1 MTRGRWAGPGAAL
14 AVIVLAVSGAP
25 AQTPRVPTF
34 AAETRLVTIDAI
46 VLDKD
51 GRPVPGLTAADFRV
65 QEDGVA
71 REVASFE
78 AFDLGG
84 RPTSPEAAATPPA
97 VPIPGVTHAVPPGA
111 RSFVL
116 LVDDF
121 ALSPAHRVDVQKA
134 VERFATDGLRDG
146 DELLLTTTS
155 GDLFWT
161 ARMPEGRED
170 VRALAARI
178 RARRLSATVA
188 DYMSDWEAF
197 QITRT
202 ASPTGANLE
211 SAGVSAVTTGPPGS
225 NETFGAAVAAPG
237 TNLMERVVGRWMER
251 RVCDPLATEMCRAMV
266 ISRAHALDQARA
278 NRTRDV
284 LSRVDQAVY
293 ALSPQKGRKALLL
306 LSEGFLNDP
315 DLDVAR
321 VVAGRCRE
329 ANLAVY
335 FIDVRGLMTGMEEMN
350 AASGDV
356 PNSTEMS
363 QMRQEQVEYVAA
375 GTVALAED
383 TGGAVI
389 RDSNDLGGAAVRV
402 ADESRVYYLLG
413 IAAPPGKGP
422 RDWRSLKVTTTRS
435 GLKVR
440 ARRGYTLRSAGE
452 ADREER
458 AKVPEGAKEPV
469 PVEVRRALGSG
480 VEFDDL
486 PVRGMAFAFGPRPG
500 GRVRTVVA
508 LEADLSRIANL
519 GGDER
524 PATSVSLSV
533 VVTDRDTGEVKRTD
547 EHVKVDAGQGGPAL
561 EGWLSLR
568 REFELAPG
576 VHQARVVVRDEF
588 LGRTGATTIRFEVPP
603 ADGFRLS
610 TPVLT
615 DRAVTRPGLA
625 PKPVFLARR
634 TFGTRGT
641 LYGQIEVYGAPAS
654 GALPPAQVEATFAL
668 ESADGT
674 PVRTGPPAAVAPDE
688 QGRLV
693 QTFQMALDG
702 LRPGDYRLVL
712 KAKDE
717 ASGATVERVE
727 PLRLD

>member
-1 MTRGRWAGPGAAL
+1 MTRLHLLALLTLTAA
-14 AVIVLAVSGAP
+14 GAP
-25 AQTPRVPTF
+25 AQAPQTPTF
-34 AAETRLVTIDAI
+34 ATETRLVTIDAI

-65 QEDGVA
+65 EEDGVP
-71 REVASFE
+71 REIASFE

-84 RPTSPEAAATPPA
+84 RPTSEPVPPSPPA
-97 VPIPGVTHAVPPGA
+97 GPIPGVAHAVPPGA
-111 RSFVL
+111 RSFIL

-121 ALSPAHRVDVQKA
+121 SLSPSRRVDVQKA
-134 VERFATDGLRDG
+134 IDRLATDGLRDG
-146 DELLLTTTS
+146 DELLLTTSS
-155 GDLFWT
+155 GDVVWT

-170 VRALAARI
+170 VRAVASRI
-178 RARRLSATVA
+178 RARRLTATVA
-188 DYMSDWEAF
+188 DFMSDWEAF
-197 QITRT
+197 QISRT
-202 ASPTGANLE
+202 ASPTGASLE

-225 NETFGAAVAAPG
+225 NETFGAAIAAPG
-237 TNLMERVVGRWMER
+237 TSLMERVVARWMER

-266 ISRAHALDQARA
+266 ISRAHAIDQARA

-284 LSRVDQAVY
+284 LSRVDEAVY

-315 DLDVAR
+315 DLDVAKL
-321 VVAGRCRE
+321 VAGRCRE

-350 AASGDV
+350 AAAGDV

-363 QMRQEQVEYVAA
+363 QMRQEQTEYQAA
-375 GTVALAED
+375 GSALLAED
-383 TGGAVI
+383 TGGAAL
-389 RDSNDLGGAAVRV
+389 RGTNDLGGAAVRV
-402 ADESRVYYLLG
+402 AEESRVYYLLG
-413 IAAPPGKGP
+413 IGAAPGKGA
-422 RDWRSLKVTTTRS
+422 RDWRTLKVTTTRR
-435 GLKVR
+435 GLEVR

-458 AKVPEGAKEPV
+458 AKVPAGTKEPV
-469 PVEVRRALGSG
+469 PVEVRRALASG
-480 VEFDDL
+480 VEFDDVPL
-486 PVRGMAFAFGPRPG
+486 RGMAFTFGPRPG
-500 GRVRTVVA
+500 GRLRTIVA

-533 VVTDRDTGEVKRTD
+533 VVTDRDTGEVRRTD

-568 REFELAPG
+568 REFELRPG

-588 LGRTGATTIRFEVPP
+588 LGRTGATTIRFDVPP
-603 ADGFRLS
+603 AEGFRLS

-615 DRAVTRPGLA
+615 DRAVTRPGL
-625 PKPVFLARR
+625 PPQPVFLARR

-641 LYGQIEVYGAPAS
+641 LFGQVEVYGASP
-654 GALPPAQVEATFAL
+654 GGTPPAPQVEATFAL
-668 ESADGT
+668 KGRDGT
-674 PVRTGPPAAVAPDE
+674 AVRTGSAATIAPDP

-702 LRPGDYRLVL
+702 LRAGEYRLQL
-712 KAKDE
+712 TARDR
-717 ASGATVERVE
+717 ATGAAVERTE
-727 PLRLD
+727 ALRLD